1 MDYNKKVIT
10 LEDDK
15 KYLVIEQ
22 VDYDNH
28 TYLYLVND
36 NNDKDGKFVE
46 VTEEG
51 ISSIDPTLFQE
62 KILPL
67 FLEKLKK

>member
-36 NNDKDGKFVE
+36 NDDKDGKFVE

-62 KILPL
+62 KVLPL